1 MHVCNPANLS
11 PFPPTCC
18 RLMSYFAGILDSV
31 VNLPLTPASLSLIIE
46 TRKVNKEIT
55 LDTA

>member
-11 PFPPTCC
+11 PFPTCC

-31 VNLPLTPASLSLIIE
+31 VNLPLTPASLSIIE

-55 LDTA
+55 SDTA

>member
-18 RLMSYFAGILDSV
+18 RLMSYFAGILHSV
-31 VNLPLTPASLSLIIE
+31 VNLPLTPASLSIIE

-55 LDTA
+55 SDTA